1 MKTLTKGKKTAIA
14 ILAVAIV
21 VLIVIFLQNADKFIS
36 FANFE
41 SFITTNPIDDKINE
55 RNAVSFDTYYYF
67 PEEEIPYY
75 DKMKGAHRLESFV
88 ENCKNGESAEINL
101 AYTYGAPAASE
112 DLSCK
117 KLVFDGKEYTLTCDG
132 HFCVYHNETELKSQ
146 PCDSIDCREQKF
158 KYLKTFDVSLTYKMF
173 GTNNFCF
180 YVLTNIEDL
189 TAEEFEK
196 NLFDYDSEV
205 YKNSYIAY
213 IDNYSAQE

>member
-21 VLIVIFLQNADKFIS
+21 VLIVIFLQNAYKFFS

-41 SFITTNPIDDKINE
+41 SFITNPIDEKINE
-55 RNAVSFDTYYYF
+55 RNAVSFATHDYF
-67 PEEEIPYY
+67 PEEEFPYY
-75 DKMKGAHRLESFV
+75 NEMKGAHRLESFV

-101 AYTYGAPAASE
+101 ACTYSAPVASE
-112 DLSCK
+112 DLHRQ

-158 KYLKTFDVSLTYKMF
+158 KHLKTFDVSLTYEMF
-173 GTNNFCF
+173 GTKNFCF

-189 TAEEFEK
+189 TAEEFEE
-196 NLFDYDSEV
+196 NLFDYDSDV
-205 YKNSYIAY
+205 YKNSHIAY
-213 IDNYSAQE
+213 VNSCPAQE

>member
-117 KLVFDGKEYTLTCDG
+117 KLVFDGKEYKTA
-132 HFCVYHNETELKSQ
+132 SQ
-146 PCDSIDCREQKF
+146 
-158 KYLKTFDVSLTYKMF
+158 
-173 GTNNFCF
+173 
-180 YVLTNIEDL
+180 
-189 TAEEFEK
+189 
-196 NLFDYDSEV
+196 
-205 YKNSYIAY
+205 
-213 IDNYSAQE
+213 